1 MVSVKTWGQYG
12 RLFTSDSELSSS
24 LVNQIYQDRKGF
36 IWIATYNGLDR
47 YDGNNFQTFRVGQR
61 PGLLL
66 SNRVN
71 CVLEDC
77 DGRLLVGTDKG
88 VVVYDESRNCFS
100 DIPFVRGETVYDKGC
115 HVLSMVLRRNG
126 EVWVSTSGYGV
137 FCLKPGATKAEG
149 IGLFEGDGFVDY
161 MAEGADGSMWLAVTN
176 YGIYRWKDGIYHRY
190 LADEAMLLGSCRLAF
205 DRAGHLFVGAGL
217 GGLFVFNVQKDG
229 FERIG
234 QITPTRYEILTL
246 CPLSDGRILIG
257 TNGNGALTYAFG
269 DAALQPCDYYHPWAN
284 LEKAKIQHVLE
295 DRDGNIWLGVF
306 QKGVYMQPC
315 LNNGFEYIGYKSG
328 GRNLIGSACVLGV
341 YGDRNGRLWVG
352 TDRDGLYIVD
362 LATYSVRH
370 FASGCNGMPGT
381 VACMTEDCDGN
392 LWIGSYGNG
401 AGRLDRETGR
411 YEQLPFTR
419 EGSSV
424 FVFKL
429 LADGNGNLWVAT
441 LGDGLKKYN
450 LRTHELTRYDVDF
463 QASDS
468 SVNSLTNSWLV
479 DLCLSHDGK
488 RLYIGMSSGLGCLDL
503 ETNSF
508 VTAFGRNC
516 VLHYVGIHALAEDAA
531 GRLWVGSDKGLFFL
545 DRQGNT
551 LKQYTTHDGLADN
564 YVSSLQFDDSGNLW
578 VGTFR
583 GLSMLDV
590 EKGTFVNYY
599 ASSGLQGNEF
609 CERTSCRA
617 DSLMVFGGTS
627 GVTLFSPGMVRRMS
641 ARPDLLLVDMRIGNE
656 DVTVDTKSGLFK
668 VTDRPVTEA
677 DRFVLSYKDNSFSM
691 RFSAMAYGM
700 AAGVEYLYSMN
711 DEPFVSMAGT
721 NGLLTMN
728 HLSPGNYR
736 FKVKSVVNGQESDVK
751 TFTVVVRPPW
761 YAGWW
766 AYCIYVLIFAGV
778 VARIVRNNRL
788 RQETRLRLQ
797 EHVHAEQV
805 SEMKLQFFMNLN
817 HEIRT
822 PMTLII
828 GPLQTLLGTDFDE
841 VRQRSYRIMLRN
853 AERILAIINQIL
865 DLRKIDKGQM
875 TMKMQPV
882 NFVGFV
888 KEVYE
893 LFDSQAREKN
903 IGFHFDSDAD
913 DIEVWVDKIHFDK
926 VVMNLLSNAFKF
938 TPAGGNVGVR
948 LTHDSHE
955 VRLEV
960 WDDGITIDADK
971 KEKIFERF
979 YQADNNVNQNSPGT
993 GIGLNLTRQLVLLH
1007 HGTIEV
1013 ANNADGK
1020 GCVFQVVLPLGN
1032 AHLKPEEIQN
1042 VESQPEPVK
1051 PEPLAAIPSVPE
1063 KPEIMEKGETVSHR
1077 KRIVVVEDDEE
1088 IRNYLRD
1095 ELSMNYHVVT
1105 CANGKEALSEIIRTP
1120 PSLVLSDVM
1129 MPEMDGYTLCAKIKT
1144 NINMNF
1150 VPVVLLT
1157 AKTREEDKIGGLT
1170 VGADA
1175 YIEKPFNIKVLKYT
1189 ISNLIGARDVLRN
1202 KVAQREVP
1210 VDKLDNVDLKTS
1222 DDKLMEKVMQVINEN
1237 ISNPY
1242 LSVEFIAQEVGIS
1255 RSHLHRKMKELTN
1268 QGPRDLVRNIRLKRA
1283 ADLLAS
1289 GRRNISEVM
1298 YACGFENMG
1307 SFSVKFKNLFGVSP
1321 SAYMKEHQGKK

>member
-1 MVSVKTWGQYG
+1 M
-12 RLFTSDSELSSS
+12 
-24 LVNQIYQDRKGF
+24 
-36 IWIATYNGLDR
+36 
-47 YDGNNFQTFRVGQR
+47 
-61 PGLLL
+61 
-66 SNRVN
+66 
-71 CVLEDC
+71 
-77 DGRLLVGTDKG
+77 
-88 VVVYDESRNCFS
+88 
-100 DIPFVRGETVYDKGC
+100 
-115 HVLSMVLRRNG
+115 
-126 EVWVSTSGYGV
+126 
-137 FCLKPGATKAEG
+137 
-149 IGLFEGDGFVDY
+149 
-161 MAEGADGSMWLAVTN
+161 
-176 YGIYRWKDGIYHRY
+176 
-190 LADEAMLLGSCRLAF
+190 
-205 DRAGHLFVGAGL
+205 
-217 GGLFVFNVQKDG
+217 
-229 FERIG
+229 
-234 QITPTRYEILTL
+234 
-246 CPLSDGRILIG
+246 
-257 TNGNGALTYAFG
+257 
-269 DAALQPCDYYHPWAN
+269 
-284 LEKAKIQHVLE
+284 
-295 DRDGNIWLGVF
+295 
-306 QKGVYMQPC
+306 
-315 LNNGFEYIGYKSG
+315 
-328 GRNLIGSACVLGV
+328 
-341 YGDRNGRLWVG
+341 
-352 TDRDGLYIVD
+352 
-362 LATYSVRH
+362 
-370 FASGCNGMPGT
+370 
-381 VACMTEDCDGN
+381 
-392 LWIGSYGNG
+392 
-401 AGRLDRETGR
+401 
-411 YEQLPFTR
+411 
-419 EGSSV
+419 
-424 FVFKL
+424 
-429 LADGNGNLWVAT
+429 
-441 LGDGLKKYN
+441 
-450 LRTHELTRYDVDF
+450 
-463 QASDS
+463 
-468 SVNSLTNSWLV
+468 
-479 DLCLSHDGK
+479 
-488 RLYIGMSSGLGCLDL
+488 
-503 ETNSF
+503 
-508 VTAFGRNC
+508 
-516 VLHYVGIHALAEDAA
+516 
-531 GRLWVGSDKGLFFL
+531 
-545 DRQGNT
+545 
-551 LKQYTTHDGLADN
+551 
-564 YVSSLQFDDSGNLW
+564 
-578 VGTFR
+578 
-583 GLSMLDV
+583 
-590 EKGTFVNYY
+590 
-599 ASSGLQGNEF
+599 
-609 CERTSCRA
+609 
-617 DSLMVFGGTS
+617 
-627 GVTLFSPGMVRRMS
+627 
-641 ARPDLLLVDMRIGNE
+641 
-656 DVTVDTKSGLFK
+656 
-668 VTDRPVTEA
+668 
-677 DRFVLSYKDNSFSM
+677 
-691 RFSAMAYGM
+691 
-700 AAGVEYLYSMN
+700 EYLYSMN

-853 AERILAIINQIL
+853 AERILAIVNQIL

-960 WDDGITIDADK
+960 WDDGITIDTNK

-1063 KPEIMEKGETVSHR
+1063 KPEIMEDEEAVSHR

-1144 NINMNF
+1144 NINVNF

-1222 DDKLMEKVMQVINEN
+1222 DDKLVEKVMQVINEN

-1242 LSVEFIAQEVGIS
+1242 LNVEYIAQEVGIS